1 MKDYRKTSAKVVITY
16 YSRRVHLNQII
27 YLNTYCLSSGV
38 GGLRWQKM
46 AAAHKTTCRL
56 FPQFGW
62 SRSVSPNQGEPGGA
76 TGLGVNLFVMYRR
89 VAHKPCALDLF
100 YMCGACLLKNMRTQ
114 VTPTMLHYAARA
126 ACAGCCACV
135 GIIYNIVAH

>member
-16 YSRRVHLNQII
+16 YSRRVHLNQIMH
-27 YLNTYCLSSGV
+27 LNTYCLSSGV

-56 FPQFGW
+56 FPRFGW
-62 SRSVSPNQGEPGGA
+62 SRGVSPNQGEAGGA

-89 VAHKPCALDLF
+89 VARKPCALDPF
-100 YMCGACLLKNMRTQ
+100 YMCGACLLENMRAQ
-114 VTPTMLHYAARA
+114 ITPSMLHYATRA
-126 ACAGCCACV
+126 AFAGCTAYMYRHY
-135 GIIYNIVAH
+135 IIVAH